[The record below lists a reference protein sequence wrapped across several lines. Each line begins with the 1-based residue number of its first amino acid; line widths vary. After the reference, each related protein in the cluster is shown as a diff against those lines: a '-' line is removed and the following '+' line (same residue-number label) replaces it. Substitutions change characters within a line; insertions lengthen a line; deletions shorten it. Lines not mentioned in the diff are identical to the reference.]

1 LPGDFDVEHHAS
13 GARPRI
19 FAPILAGASL
29 HDRLMACLGAGLG
42 LAVMALVCGKIAP
55 FAHLP
60 ALAAPIGASALLVF
74 AVPASPLA
82 QPWPVIGGN
91 VISAAVGVRRRL
103 DWCPTSRWRQALA
116 LALAYDSGHV
126 PAALG
131 LHPRWRGCGRSP
143 PVIGG
148 AAVTHM
154 GYALPLRRHAL
165 AERASLARV
174 AAGLAG
180 VSMRFSKQRGYPHR
194 AGPKRFDARR
204 PAPRGHRSWPCATW
218 GETFGHRRCRSG
230 AIAGA
235 RRVALRRRAKAAAR
249 RAARRRPKP

>member
-1 LPGDFDVEHHAS
+1 LSTTLS

-55 FAHLP
+55 FTHLP

-91 VISAAVGVRRRL
+91 VISAAVGVAVARL
-103 DWCPTSRWRQALA
+103 VPDVALAAGLA
-116 LALAYDSGHV
+116 LALAMMAMS
-126 PAALG
+126 LLRC
-131 LHPRWRGCGRSP
+131 LHPPGGAAAITA
-143 PVIGG
+143 VIGG

-154 GYALPLRRHAL
+154 GYALPFVVMAL
-165 AERASLARV
+165 NAVLLV
-174 AAGLAG
+174 AAGWLFH
-180 VSMRFSKQRGYPHR
+180 RFSKHAYPHR
-194 AGPKRFDARR
+194 AGPKPSTPGAL
-204 PAPRGHRSWPCATW
+204 HREDIDLALRDM
-218 GETFGHRRCRSG
+218 GETFDIDAADLEQLLERAELH
-230 AIAGA
+230 AAA
-235 RRVALRRRAKAAAR
+235 RKAAAR
-249 RAARRRPKP
+249 PPRRRPKP